1 MSSTWGDDRQRRFIS
16 GAAESDGVRV
26 LRFAGGLLALLLV
39 VAPAAASGASVDR
52 PSWTEG
58 DFWTYRTNTSLTP
71 GLYLTGTAT
80 STVAGTQA
88 TAVDGSTVD
97 AFRVIL
103 SGSGTAAGIVPTSS
117 GNVSV
122 QGTWILTGEERFEP
136 ANLHPVYSLLDL
148 SVNGT
153 YLSVVPFS
161 IRVQNTTTFRILSD
175 GWTYPLPVGGNG
187 SLEVGYD
194 FVQDVYG
201 IGGATFHQ
209 NGTGHWALGFS
220 LGPPTSVATPAGTF
234 TAYPEVETWP
244 DGTSERAWYDPHV
257 GNDVRTETFDAGG
270 NRTSETSLVGY
281 RYQAL
286 EPATFL
292 GLTLTD
298 WAVVGV
304 AAVAVAAAAWLIRRS
319 RKKKAPLP
327 PGGEPPGEIT
337 SGPRGP

>member
-1 MSSTWGDDRQRRFIS
+1 MSSTRGDDRQRRFIS

-26 LRFAGGLLALLLV
+26 LRIPAGLLALLLV
-39 VAPAAASGASVDR
+39 VAPAAAGASVDR
-52 PSWTEG
+52 PSWTAG
-58 DFWTYRTNTSLTP
+58 DFWTYRTNTTLTP
-71 GLYLTGTAT
+71 GLSLTGTAT

-88 TAVDGSTVD
+88 TAVGGSTVD
-97 AFRVIL
+97 AFRVTL
-103 SGSGTAAGIVPTSS
+103 SGSGTAAGTVSTSS

-161 IRVQNTTTFRILSD
+161 LRVQNTTTFRILAD

-187 SLEVGYD
+187 SVDVGYD

-201 IGGATFHQ
+201 IGGTTFHE

-244 DGTSERAWYDPHV
+244 DGTSERAWYAPQV
-257 GNDVRTETFDAGG
+257 GNDVRTETFDAEG

-286 EPATFL
+286 EPPTFL
-292 GLTLTD
+292 GLALTG
-298 WAVVGV
+298 WVVVGV
-304 AAVAVAAAAWLIRRS
+304 AVVAGAAAAGLIRRS
-319 RKKKAPLP
+319 RKKKTPRP